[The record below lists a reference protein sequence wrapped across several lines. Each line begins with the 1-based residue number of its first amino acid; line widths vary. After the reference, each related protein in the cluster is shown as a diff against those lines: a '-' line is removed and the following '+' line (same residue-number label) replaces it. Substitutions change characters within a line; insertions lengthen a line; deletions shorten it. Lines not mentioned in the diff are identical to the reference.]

1 MKSALIILSGLAFFL
16 ADPFPLAAADK
27 PNIIFI
33 LSDDLAQ
40 GAAWRTV
47 F

>member
-16 ADPFPLAAADK
+16 ANPFPLTAADK
-27 PNIIFI
+27 PNIIFV

-40 GAAWRTV
+40 GAAWRPV